1 MDNTTPR
8 WLAEGLR
15 FPEGPVAM
23 PDGSVLLV
31 EIAAGRI
38 TRVAQDGEKSVVAT
52 PGGGPNGLAL
62 GSDGAL
68 FCCNNGGF
76 AWIEEDGLLRP
87 RGPSSDYETGRIE
100 RIDLT
105 TGEVVRLYDRCGEHL
120 LRGPN

>member
-1 MDNTTPR
+1 MDQTTPYV
-8 WLAEGLR
+8 LAQGLR

-23 PDGSVLLV
+23 PDGSIVLV

-38 TRVAQDGEKSVVAT
+38 TRVSPEGEKSVVAT

-62 GSDGAL
+62 GPDGAL

-76 AWIEEDGLLRP
+76 GWIESEGRLRP
-87 RGPSSDYETGRIE
+87 YGPSADYETGRIE

-105 TGEVVRLYDRCGEHL
+105 TGEVARL
-120 LRGPN
+120 